1 MEARGERTARSAK
14 ERLSG
19 VELLKILAMLIIITS
34 HIVQTISTGNGYIE
48 QNFDVLDLNAASS
61 NIQYL
66 ALSVM
71 RMGGGS
77 IIFFVCSAW
86 FLLDSKQVKAD
97 KVFRML
103 TEVWFASVAILI
115 IVYAV
120 RDGSI
125 APKLIKRSLF
135 PTFYNNNWYVTC
147 YILFY
152 LMHTQLNKV
161 IYSLSQPALLK
172 STLLLAFLY
181 IFVNYIDAEHF
192 FTTSLTLWV
201 AIYFCVAYIKLY
213 MPRVTASRKAGAAFV
228 LVGYGGHCAIIALT
242 NYLGLHIPS
251 LSSKVLHW
259 SSLCSPF
266 LILAAIGL
274 CIIAVSLKFKSRAV
288 NTISG
293 LSLLIYIIHENPLM
307 GTYVRPY
314 IIGIIYEKVGYTHV
328 ALWVLA
334 LAAVIFLCTAAVSM
348 LYKVCLQKFVYKI
361 SDKIYSLLR
370 GIYGKIEPFL
380 LRIK

>member
-1 MEARGERTARSAK
+1 MEARGEQTARSAK

-19 VELLKILAMLIIITS
+19 VELLKILVMLIIITS

-66 ALSVM
+66 TLSIM

-86 FLLDSKQVKAD
+86 FLLDSKRVMAD
-97 KVFRML
+97 KVFRIL
-103 TEVWFASVAILI
+103 TEVWFVSVAILI

-120 RDGSI
+120 RNGNI
-125 APKLIKRSLF
+125 APKLIKRSFF

-192 FTTSLTLWV
+192 FTSSLMLWV

-213 MPRVTASRKAGAAFV
+213 MPRVTASSRAGAAFV

-274 CIIAVSLKFKSRAV
+274 CIIAVSLKFKSR
-288 NTISG
+288 T
-293 LSLLIYIIHENPLM
+293 
-307 GTYVRPY
+307 
-314 IIGIIYEKVGYTHV
+314 
-328 ALWVLA
+328 
-334 LAAVIFLCTAAVSM
+334 
-348 LYKVCLQKFVYKI
+348 
-361 SDKIYSLLR
+361 
-370 GIYGKIEPFL
+370 
-380 LRIK
+380 